1 MKVSTVKVVLTE
13 KDILEIIDEFVKVPG
28 LVISKIVIK
37 ELITVQGSY
46 KKGVAVPFMANVGIG
61 SIHGN
66 VVNIKFMDVKVAKLG
81 ILKVIKNFA
90 LKNFLSDFSG
100 NGIKVEKDNII
111 VDLDRIIKVVPGVDF
126 KLKGLDIID
135 NGLEAQVEDFTYAP
149 NKEVEIFG
157 KSKEENKVLKIDDSY
172 SKFRKGMDEK
182 VPEKYSKVI
191 EYAMLVPDIVA
202 LFWRLFKD
210 KRVSIKVK
218 ILIGGIIAYLASPI
232 NLLPEF
238 IPFIGQIDDVAIA
251 FFGLHKIIEEVPNEI
266 IVQNWQGKEDIIL
279 KVNEVISYLY
289 KILGGQ
295 NVAKLLAYLKKLSKK
310 EEEKKDNCSAKECAI
325 ESEITNE

>member
-13 KDILEIIDEFVKVPG
+13 KDILEIIDEFVKVEG
-28 LVISKIVIK
+28 LVISKLEVK
-37 ELITVQGSY
+37 EIITVHGSY
-46 KKGVAVPFMANVGIG
+46 KKGVAVPFVANVGIG

-66 VVNIKFMDVKVAKLG
+66 IINIKIMDVKVAKLG

-90 LKNFLSDFSG
+90 LKNFLSDFSE
-100 NGIKVEKDNII
+100 NGIKVDKDNII
-111 VDLDRIIKVVPGVDF
+111 VDLDKIIKVVPGVDF
-126 KLKGLDIID
+126 KLKGLDITN

-149 NKEVEIFG
+149 NKEVQKFG
-157 KSKEENKVLKIDDSY
+157 KNKEENNILRIDDSY
-172 SKFRKGMDEK
+172 SKLRKDIDEK
-182 VPEKYSKVI
+182 IPEKYSKVF

-202 LFWRLFKD
+202 LFWRLFRD

-232 NLLPEF
+232 NILPEF
-238 IPFIGQIDDVAIA
+238 IPFIGQIDDVAIT

-310 EEEKKDNCSAKECAI
+310 EEEKKNACSDKECAI